1 MVLTRPERA
10 SIIGVRL
17 LFFTTPLFEG
27 IVMVSSR
34 SFVVAYCP
42 LYETP
47 EQTYVG
53 FDRHIDF
60 PSRIAIVRN
69 GSLESS
75 IWDDIFALDWSMR
88 DHLVYD
94 NSVRELV
101 RYCENEGGDIVGFY
115 DSVTPFAALVK

>member
-1 MVLTRPERA
+1 
-10 SIIGVRL
+10 
-17 LFFTTPLFEG
+17 
-27 IVMVSSR
+27 MVSSR

-69 GSLESS
+69 GSLGPPGPG
-75 IWDDIFALDWSMR
+75 WTDIFALDWSMR